1 MFVAYLDIIYIIIAV
16 IMLTYVSILIMAV
29 MTIITG
35 RWLESIYEIVVN
47 CV

>member
-1 MFVAYLDIIYIIIAV
+1 VFVAYLDIIYIIIAV